1 MSKKY
6 INFTFEVLDAP
17 FLEKGKPVADQKT
30 QILQFAQWLGWTG
43 KQPDQYA
50 PEYCPFVI
58 IPAGDPDAEKIEAEC
73 KARGQG
79 CIREEMLSKGDAE
92 VIEAENARRAAAYK
106 MECKIAEN
114 PAFLVED
121 ACALNILQSYLN
133 QRLQN
138 IPPALHG
145 TFAKQ
150 FNEEYEI
157 A

>member
-17 FLEKGKPVADQKT
+17 YLEGGKQVANQDT
-30 QILQFAQWLGWTG
+30 EILQFAQWLGWTG
-43 KQPDQYA
+43 KKPDQYA
-50 PEYCPFVI
+50 PEFCPFVI
-58 IPAGDPDAEKIEAEC
+58 IPAGDPDAAAIEAEC
-73 KARGQG
+73 KGRGQG
-79 CIREEMLSKGDAE
+79 CIREELLSAGDAA
-92 VIEAENARRAAAYK
+92 VIEAENTRRAAAYD
-106 MECKIAEN
+106 MACKIAEN

-138 IPPALHG
+138 IPPALHS

-150 FNEEYEI
+150 FNDEYEI